1 MLRGAGGEDVLYG
14 GAGDD
19 LLRGEGGE
27 DILYGG
33 AGDDILKGGGGRDT
47 FVFESG
53 AGKDIILDYHEGEV
67 LRFEG
72 PEFSEQNIS
81 VTQNGDNVS
90 IVFGGQ
96 DVEVTLNDIDLNKG
110 GYTVTREDD
119 AIIVIFDKEN

>member
-27 DILYGG
+27 DIFYGG
-33 AGDDILKGGGGRDT
+33 AGDDILKGGGRDT

-110 GYTVTREDD
+110 GHTVTREDD
-119 AIIVIFDKEN
+119 AINVIFDKEN